1 MDELLLIPGPT
12 PVPAPVREAGSRPM
26 TNHRSEAFARVL
38 QGVLEGM
45 RELYRTRQPVV
56 PYASSGT
63 GVLEAAVV
71 NTLSPGDRVLALS
84 CGAFGNRFARIA
96 QAYGAEVTLVEVEW
110 GTGIPPELLEEHLR
124 KDHYRAVLLTHNETS
139 TGVQN
144 DLAALSRARGDHPA
158 LLLVDA
164 VSSLGAVPVDMD
176 GWGLDVVVTASQKAL
191 GCPPGVSFLAA
202 SPRAW
207 EAHRTARM
215 PRYYWDMGRTVEAL
229 QQPLAQTPFTP
240 AVSVFYSLEASLRLL
255 REEGFE
261 AVWERHRRLG
271 EATRAGVR
279 ALGLRP
285 VAEDRW
291 ASRTVTAV
299 WLPEGVSAKA
309 LVGRMRE
316 RHGVVVAGGQGKLE
330 GKVFRIGHLGYVW
343 PQDVLRCMEA
353 LGEALKDLGVSV
365 DPQAGVEA
373 ARRAFEA
380 GAVQRV

>member
-1 MDELLLIPGPT
+1 
-12 PVPAPVREAGSRPM
+12 M

-124 KDHYRAVLLTHNETS
+124 KDRYRAVLLTHNETS